1 MRFSPLEEKI
11 AKLVDPIA
19 SAMGLELVSIQQSGE
34 SNSLTLQVMAEN
46 PLTRALSVDECTNL
60 SRAISAVMDVEDPI
74 ADAYQLEISS
84 PGIDRLLIR
93 ERDYAEYNGMAA
105 KIEIDPPIEGQKR
118 FRGTIQGFE
127 NNEVQLKTDAGLVHL
142 PFGDIQRAK
151 LVMTD
156 ELIKAGQKKRKEL
169 LEATPNSHE
178 EEVEDN
184 GTAASR

>member
-11 AKLVDPIA
+11 AKLIAPVA

-34 SNSLTLQVMAEN
+34 GGSLTLQVMAEN
-46 PLTRALSVDECTNL
+46 PKTRSLSVDECTDL

-93 ERDYAEYNGMAA
+93 ESDYAEYHGMEA

-118 FRGTIQGFE
+118 FRGSIQGFE
-127 NNEVQLKTDAGLVHL
+127 NNEVLLKTDTGLVHL
-142 PFGDIQRAK
+142 PYADIQKAK

-169 LEATPNSHE
+169 LEATINSHE
-178 EEVEDN
+178 EEVEV
-184 GTAASR
+184 